1 MSSIID
7 SISKINEQYQ
17 VSLGSKTGDSTK
29 ILTFDDIKD
38 TVALYR
44 LIFQG
49 LQKTGCEKFI
59 HEMKAEDLESIM
71 SEKSQAIVG
80 YFRDKQLVGALYT
93 KPFEQ
98 NNQFFKTPKFD
109 GNQTTYAIGGLAVNP
124 EFRGNGII
132 NKLASVVYNGVKDF
146 SNSSPESQIAGMGA
160 EISCE
165 NFNSLSS
172 VGLLKTDSGENML
185 NFTGYHY
192 IQNPQTDD
200 NDLTIL
206 GYGSF
211 QTTPIEIATP
221 SIILNGNQQQSFAE
235 VTSAVSKIAEQ
246 TNGATLTEVDGHNIV
261 TLNSYIH
268 APYRDILSLQMQ
280 ENPPTQEA

>member
-29 ILTFDDIKD
+29 VLSFNDIKD

-59 HEMKAEDLESIM
+59 HEMKEDDLESIM
-71 SEKSQAIVG
+71 SQDSQAIVG

-93 KPFEQ
+93 KPFEK
-98 NNQFFKTPKFD
+98 NSQFFQTPKFD

-146 SNSSPESQIAGMGA
+146 SVASPESKIAGMGA

-172 VGLLKTDSGENML
+172 VWLLKTDDGENML

-192 IQNPQTDD
+192 IQNPKTTD

-211 QTTPIEIATP
+211 QTKPIEVATP
-221 SIILNGNQQQSFAE
+221 QIILNGNQQQSFEE

-246 TNGATLTEVDGHNIV
+246 TDGTTLTEVEGHNIV
-261 TLNSYIH
+261 TLNSYIY
-268 APYRDILSLQMQ
+268 APYRDILSLDMQ
-280 ENPPTQEA
+280 Q